1 MRFELEENTKVRFE
15 KDGIY
20 IMNSKYQTK
29 EKISDVEGVGR
40 IFYNTIHSEE
50 IADTDTKQVERFLKK
65 HFIVPLQS
73 YEEILKNKISRHT
86 SAPIY
91 MTLGITSGCNYR
103 CKHCGNNSVVPKET
117 DLSQEEIYKLLD
129 EMIELKL
136 LKINF
141 TGGEPTTNPH
151 LLEYIRYVKG
161 KIPRITITTNGSLIT
176 DEMAKKLKEAGLN
189 MAKISID
196 GLSEFHNQF
205 RNFENAYEKAINA
218 IKNLK
223 KHGIEVRVQSTL
235 TKNNTKDLL
244 NLMEVLSD
252 LKISHQTIVPVCPI
266 GRADKEMMLDKEAYK
281 NFIIKMHDK
290 VKYLIE
296 KGTTTNFQIRPVF
309 GARELFE
316 GLTNTSFET
325 LSMKYSCEALQNT
338 MEIQPNG
345 DVVPCSFLSL
355 PIGNVRE
362 MSLIDIW
369 KSVHANELR
378 TLFENNKKNEHCS
391 NCKKSDL
398 CNGGCIANKYYYH
411 NDLTKKE
418 PYCFVD

>member
-29 EKISDVEGVGR
+29 EKITDVEGVGNL
-40 IFYNTIHSEE
+40 FYDAIHSNE
-50 IADTDTKQVERFLKK
+50 VEDNPELQKFVKK
-65 HFIVPLQS
+65 NFIVPLKS
-73 YEEILKNKISRHT
+73 FEELLKDKNNRHT

-103 CKHCGNNSVVPKET
+103 CKHCGNNSVVSKET
-117 DLSQEEIYKLLD
+117 DLTPEEIYKLLD
-129 EMIELKL
+129 QMIDLKL

-141 TGGEPTTNPH
+141 TGGEPTTNPK
-151 LLEYIRYVKG
+151 LIDYIRYVKG
-161 KIPRITITTNGSLIT
+161 RIPRITLTTNGSLIT
-176 DEMAKKLKEAGLN
+176 DEMAKKLKDAGLN

-196 GLSEFHNQF
+196 GLSKFHNEF
-205 RNFENAYEKAINA
+205 RNFENAYEKAIDA
-218 IKNLK
+218 IKNFQSN
-223 KHGIEVRVQSTL
+223 GIEVRIQSTL
-235 TKNNTKDLL
+235 TKYNTEDLIK
-244 NLMEVLSD
+244 LMEVLSD

-266 GRADKEMMLDKEAYK
+266 GRADKEMMLDKESYK
-281 NFIIKMHDK
+281 NFILKMHDK

-345 DVVPCSFLSL
+345 DVVPCSFLSM
-355 PIGNVRE
+355 PIGNVRDK
-362 MSLIDIW
+362 SLIEVW
-369 KSVHANELR
+369 KDNGANKLR
-378 TLFENNKKNEHCS
+378 GLFENNKNNEHCS
-391 NCKKSDL
+391 NCSKSEL

>member
-1 MRFELEENTKVRFE
+1 MRFELEANTKVRFE

-29 EKISDVEGVGR
+29 EKITDTKGVGK
-40 IFYNTIHSEE
+40 IFYKAIHSEE
-50 IADTDTKQVERFLKK
+50 IEEDDIVKGFLKK

-73 YEEILKNKISRHT
+73 YEEIMKEKNSRYT

-103 CKHCGNNSVVPKET
+103 CKHCGNNSTAPKES
-117 DLSQEEIYKLLD
+117 DLKDEEIYKLLD
-129 EMIELKL
+129 EMIELNL

-151 LLEYIRYVKG
+151 LIEYIRYVKG
-161 KIPRITITTNGSLIT
+161 KISRITMTTNGSLIT
-176 DEMAKKLKEAGLN
+176 DEFAKRLKDAGLN

-196 GLSEFHNQF
+196 GLSKFHNQF
-205 RNFENAYEKAINA
+205 RNFENAYEKAIAA
-218 IKNLK
+218 IKNFQ
-223 KHGIEVRVQSTL
+223 KHGIEVRVQTTL
-235 TKNNTKDLL
+235 TKDNTKDLL
-244 NLMEVLSD
+244 DLMEVLSD

-266 GRADKEMMLDKEAYK
+266 GRADREMMLDKESYK
-281 NFIIKMHDK
+281 NFIYDMHLK
-290 VKYLIE
+290 VKDLIE

-316 GLTNTSFET
+316 GLRNTSFET

-355 PIGNVRE
+355 PIGNVRNK
-362 MSLIDIW
+362 SLLEIW
-369 KSVHANELR
+369 KDAEANKLR
-378 TLFENNKKNEHCS
+378 GLFENNKNNEHCS
-391 NCKKSDL
+391 NCSKSEL

>member
-1 MRFELEENTKVRFE
+1 MRFELEGNTKVRFE

-29 EKISDVEGVGR
+29 EKISDLEGRGKT
-40 IFYNTIHSEE
+40 FYNAIHSEK
-50 IADTDTKQVERFLKK
+50 ISDMALVESFLKK
-65 HFIVPLQS
+65 HFIVPFKT
-73 YEEILKNKISRHT
+73 YEEIFEDKVSRHT
-86 SAPIY
+86 STPIY

-103 CKHCGNNSVVPKET
+103 CKHCGNNSLTPQET
-117 DLSQEEIYKLLD
+117 DLTPEEIYKLLD
-129 EMIELKL
+129 EMVNLNL

-141 TGGEPTTNPH
+141 TGGEPTTNPK
-151 LLEYIRYVKG
+151 LLDYIRYVKG

-205 RNFENAYEKAINA
+205 RNFENAYEKAIDA
-218 IKNLK
+218 IKNFQ

-235 TKNNTKDLL
+235 TKNNTKELL
-244 NLMEVLSD
+244 DLMEVLSD

-266 GRADKEMMLDKEAYK
+266 GRADKEMMLDKKSYRS
-281 NFIIKMHDK
+281 FIFEMHNK
-290 VKYLIE
+290 VKYLID

-316 GLTNTSFET
+316 GLSNTSFET

-355 PIGNVRE
+355 PIGNVRAL
-362 MSLIDIW
+362 SLLDIW
-369 KSVHANELR
+369 KSLKANELR
-378 TLFENNKKNEHCS
+378 TLFENNKNNEHCL
-391 NCKKSDL
+391 NCKKNDF

-411 NDLTKKE
+411 HDFVKKE

>member
-1 MRFELEENTKVRFE
+1 MKFELEANTKVRFE

-29 EKISDVEGVGR
+29 EKITDTEGDGK
-40 IFYNTIHSEE
+40 IFYKAIHSEE
-50 IADTDTKQVERFLKK
+50 IEEDDIVKGFLKK

-73 YEEILKNKISRHT
+73 YEEIMEEKNSRYT

-103 CKHCGNNSVVPKET
+103 CKHCGNNSTAPKES
-117 DLSQEEIYKLLD
+117 DLKDEEIYKLLD
-129 EMIELKL
+129 EMIELNL

-151 LLEYIRYVKG
+151 LIEYIRYVKG
-161 KIPRITITTNGSLIT
+161 KIPRITMTTNGSLIT
-176 DEMAKKLKEAGLN
+176 DEFAKRLKDAGLN

-196 GLSEFHNQF
+196 GLSMFHNQF
-205 RNFENAYEKAINA
+205 RNFENAYEKAIAA
-218 IKNLK
+218 IKNFQ
-223 KHGIEVRVQSTL
+223 KHGIEVRVQTTL
-235 TKNNTKDLL
+235 TKDNTKDLL
-244 NLMEVLSD
+244 DLMEVLSD

-266 GRADKEMMLDKEAYK
+266 GRADREMMLDKESYK
-281 NFIIKMHDK
+281 NFIYDMHLK
-290 VKYLIE
+290 VKDLIE

-316 GLTNTSFET
+316 GLKNTSFET

-345 DVVPCSFLSL
+345 DIVPCSFLSL
-355 PIGNVRE
+355 PIGNVRNK
-362 MSLIDIW
+362 SLLEIW
-369 KSVHANELR
+369 KDAEANKLR
-378 TLFENNKKNEHCS
+378 GLFENNKNNEHCS
-391 NCKKSDL
+391 NCSKSEL

>member
-1 MRFELEENTKVRFE
+1 MKFELEANTKVRFE

-29 EKISDVEGVGR
+29 EKITDTKADGKT
-40 IFYNTIHSEE
+40 FYKAMHSEE
-50 IADTDTKQVERFLKK
+50 IEEDDIVKGFLKK

-73 YEEILKNKISRHT
+73 YEGIMKEKNSRYT

-103 CKHCGNNSVVPKET
+103 CKHCGNNSTAPKES
-117 DLSQEEIYKLLD
+117 DLKDEEIYKLLD
-129 EMIELKL
+129 EMIELNL

-151 LLEYIRYVKG
+151 LIEYIRYVKG
-161 KIPRITITTNGSLIT
+161 KIPRITMTTNGSLIT
-176 DEMAKKLKEAGLN
+176 DEFAKRLKDAGLN

-196 GLSEFHNQF
+196 GLSKFHNQF
-205 RNFENAYEKAINA
+205 RNFENAYEKAIAA
-218 IKNLK
+218 IKNFQ
-223 KHGIEVRVQSTL
+223 KHGIEVRVQTTL
-235 TKNNTKDLL
+235 TKDNTKDLL
-244 NLMEVLSD
+244 DLMEVLSD

-266 GRADKEMMLDKEAYK
+266 GRADREMMLDKEAYK
-281 NFIIKMHDK
+281 NFIYDMHLK
-290 VKYLIE
+290 VKDLIE

-316 GLTNTSFET
+316 GLKNTSFET

-355 PIGNVRE
+355 PIGNVRNK
-362 MSLIDIW
+362 SLLEIW
-369 KSVHANELR
+369 KDAEANKLR
-378 TLFENNKKNEHCS
+378 GLFENNKNNEQCS
-391 NCKKSDL
+391 NCSKSEL

-411 NDLTKKE
+411 NDLAKKE

>member
-20 IMNSKYQTK
+20 IMNLKYQTK
-29 EKISDVEGVGR
+29 EKITDTEDVGK
-40 IFYNTIHSEE
+40 IFYSAIHSEE
-50 IADTDTKQVERFLKK
+50 IEDVTKVEKFVQK
-65 HFIVPLQS
+65 HFIIPLQS
-73 YEEILKNKISRHT
+73 YEKIMANRTSSHT

-103 CKHCGNNSVVPKET
+103 CKHCGNNSVTSKDS
-117 DLSQEEIYKLLD
+117 DLSPKEIYKLLD
-129 EMIELKL
+129 QMIDLKL

-141 TGGEPTTNPH
+141 TGGEPTTNSKFID
-151 LLEYIRYVKG
+151 YIRYVKG
-161 KIPRITITTNGSLIT
+161 KIPRITMTTNGSLIT
-176 DEMAKKLKEAGLN
+176 DETAKELKDAGLN

-196 GLSEFHNQF
+196 GLSYFHNQF
-205 RNFENAYEKAINA
+205 RNFENAYEKAIVA
-218 IKNLK
+218 IKNFQK
-223 KHGIEVRVQSTL
+223 YGIEVRVQSTL
-235 TKNNTKDLL
+235 TKHNTEDLL
-244 NLMEVLSD
+244 DLMEVLSD
-252 LKISHQTIVPVCPI
+252 LKITHQTIVPVCPI
-266 GRADKEMMLDKEAYK
+266 GRADKEMMLDKESYK
-281 NFIIKMHDK
+281 DFIIKMHDK

-355 PIGNVRE
+355 PIGSARDEN
-362 MSLIDIW
+362 LIDIW
-369 KSVHANELR
+369 KSIEANKLR
-378 TLFENNKKNEHCS
+378 SLFENNKNNVHCS
-391 NCKKSDL
+391 KCEKSDL

-411 NDLTKKE
+411 NDFKAKE

>member
-1 MRFELEENTKVRFE
+1 MRFELEANTKVRFE

-29 EKISDVEGVGR
+29 EKITDPKGEGK
-40 IFYNTIHSEE
+40 IFYNAIHSEE
-50 IADTDTKQVERFLKK
+50 IENEELVKKYLKK
-65 HFIVPLQS
+65 HFIVSLQS
-73 YEEILKNKISRHT
+73 YEEIMSAKNNRYT

-117 DLSQEEIYKLLD
+117 DLTNEEIYKLLD
-129 EMIELKL
+129 EMMDLNL

-151 LLEYIRYVKG
+151 LIEYIRCVKG
-161 KIPRITITTNGSLIT
+161 KIPRITMTTNGSLIT
-176 DEMAKKLKEAGLN
+176 DEFAKKLKDAGLN

-196 GLSEFHNQF
+196 GLSNFHNQF
-205 RNFENAYEKAINA
+205 RNFDNAYEKAIDA
-218 IKNLK
+218 IKNFQNN
-223 KHGIEVRVQSTL
+223 GIEVRVQSTL
-235 TKNNTKDLL
+235 TKHNTKDLL
-244 NLMEVLSD
+244 ELMEVLSD

-266 GRADKEMMLDKEAYK
+266 GRADKEMMLDKESYK
-281 NFIIKMHDK
+281 KFIYDMHLK
-290 VKYLIE
+290 VKELIA
-296 KGTTTNFQIRPVF
+296 KGTATNFQIRPVF

-345 DVVPCSFLSL
+345 DVVPCSFLSMS
-355 PIGNVRE
+355 IGNIRDK
-362 MSLIDIW
+362 SLIDIW
-369 KSVHANELR
+369 KDDEANKLR
-378 TLFENNKKNEHCS
+378 CLFENNKDNEQCLNCS
-391 NCKKSDL
+391 KSDL
-398 CNGGCIANKYYYH
+398 CNGGCIANKYYYY
-411 NDLTKKE
+411 NDFKAKE
-418 PYCFVD
+418 PYCFAD

>member
-1 MRFELEENTKVRFE
+1 MRFELEANTKVRFE

-20 IMNSKYQTK
+20 ITNSKYQTK
-29 EKISDVEGVGR
+29 EKITDTKGAGKT
-40 IFYNTIHSEE
+40 FYKAIHSEE
-50 IADTDTKQVERFLKK
+50 IEDDDIVKGFLKK

-73 YEEILKNKISRHT
+73 YEEIMEEKNSRYT

-103 CKHCGNNSVVPKET
+103 CKHCGNNSTAPKES
-117 DLSQEEIYKLLD
+117 DLKDEEIYKLLD
-129 EMIELKL
+129 EMIELNL

-151 LLEYIRYVKG
+151 LIEYIRYVKG
-161 KIPRITITTNGSLIT
+161 KIPRITMTTNGSLIT
-176 DEMAKKLKEAGLN
+176 DEFAKRLKDAGLN

-196 GLSEFHNQF
+196 GLSKFHNQF
-205 RNFENAYEKAINA
+205 RNFENAYEKAIAA
-218 IKNLK
+218 IKNFQ
-223 KHGIEVRVQSTL
+223 KHGIEVRVQTTL
-235 TKNNTKDLL
+235 TKDNTKDLL
-244 NLMEVLSD
+244 DLMEVLSD

-266 GRADKEMMLDKEAYK
+266 GRADREMMLDKESYK
-281 NFIIKMHDK
+281 NFIYDMHLK
-290 VKYLIE
+290 VKDLIE

-316 GLTNTSFET
+316 GLKNTSFET

-355 PIGNVRE
+355 PIGNVRNK
-362 MSLIDIW
+362 SLLEIW
-369 KSVHANELR
+369 KDAEANKLR
-378 TLFENNKKNEHCS
+378 GLFENNKNNEHCS
-391 NCKKSDL
+391 NCSKSEL

>member
-1 MRFELEENTKVRFE
+1 MRFELEANTKVRFE

-29 EKISDVEGVGR
+29 EKITDTEGNGKT
-40 IFYNTIHSEE
+40 FYKAIHSEE
-50 IADTDTKQVERFLKK
+50 VEEDDIVKGFLKK

-73 YEEILKNKISRHT
+73 YEEIMEEKNSRYT

-103 CKHCGNNSVVPKET
+103 CKHCGNNSTAPKES
-117 DLSQEEIYKLLD
+117 DLKDEEIYKLLD
-129 EMIELKL
+129 EMIELNL

-151 LLEYIRYVKG
+151 LIEYIRYVKG
-161 KIPRITITTNGSLIT
+161 KIPRITMTTNGSLIT
-176 DEMAKKLKEAGLN
+176 DEFAKRLKDAGLN

-196 GLSEFHNQF
+196 GLSDFHNRF
-205 RNFENAYEKAINA
+205 RNFENAYEKAIAA
-218 IKNLK
+218 IKNFQ
-223 KHGIEVRVQSTL
+223 KHGIEVRVQTTL
-235 TKNNTKDLL
+235 TKDNTKDLL
-244 NLMEVLSD
+244 VLMEVLSD

-266 GRADKEMMLDKEAYK
+266 GRADREMMLDKESYK
-281 NFIIKMHDK
+281 NFIYDMHLK
-290 VKYLIE
+290 VKNLIE
-296 KGTTTNFQIRPVF
+296 KGTMTNFQIRPVF

-316 GLTNTSFET
+316 GLRNTSFET

-338 MEIQPNG
+338 MEIEPNG

-355 PIGNVRE
+355 PIGNVRDK
-362 MSLIDIW
+362 SLLEIW
-369 KSVHANELR
+369 KAAEANKLR
-378 TLFENNKKNEHCS
+378 GLFENNKNNENCLNCS
-391 NCKKSDL
+391 KSEL

>member
-1 MRFELEENTKVRFE
+1 MRFELEANTKVRFE

-29 EKISDVEGVGR
+29 EKITDTKADGKT
-40 IFYNTIHSEE
+40 FYKAIHSEE
-50 IADTDTKQVERFLKK
+50 VEEDDIVKGFLKK

-73 YEEILKNKISRHT
+73 YEEIMKEKNSRYT

-103 CKHCGNNSVVPKET
+103 CKHCGNNSTAPKES
-117 DLSQEEIYKLLD
+117 DLKDEEIYKLLD
-129 EMIELKL
+129 EMIELNL

-151 LLEYIRYVKG
+151 LIEYIRYVKE
-161 KIPRITITTNGSLIT
+161 KIPRITMTTNGSLIT
-176 DEMAKKLKEAGLN
+176 DEFAKRLKDAGLN

-196 GLSEFHNQF
+196 GLSDFHNQF
-205 RNFENAYEKAINA
+205 RNFENAYEKAIAA
-218 IKNLK
+218 IKNFQ
-223 KHGIEVRVQSTL
+223 KHGIEVRVQTTL
-235 TKNNTKDLL
+235 TKDNTKDLL
-244 NLMEVLSD
+244 DLMEVLSD

-266 GRADKEMMLDKEAYK
+266 GRADREMMLDKESYK
-281 NFIIKMHDK
+281 NFIYDMHLK
-290 VKYLIE
+290 VKDLIE

-316 GLTNTSFET
+316 GLRNTSFET

-355 PIGNVRE
+355 PIGNVRDK
-362 MSLIDIW
+362 SLLEIW
-369 KSVHANELR
+369 KDVEANKLR
-378 TLFENNKKNEHCS
+378 GLFENNKNNEQCS
-391 NCKKSDL
+391 KCSKSEL

>member
-1 MRFELEENTKVRFE
+1 MRFELDENTKVRFE

-29 EKISDVEGVGR
+29 EKITDIDNLGKL
-40 IFYNTIHSEE
+40 FYSAVHSEE
-50 IADTDTKQVERFLKK
+50 IEDITRVENFLKK

-73 YEEILKNKISRHT
+73 YQEILNEKSSRYT

-103 CKHCGNNSVVPKET
+103 CKHCGNNSVIPKDS
-117 DLSQEEIYKLLD
+117 DLSPQEIYELLD
-129 EMIELKL
+129 QMVDMKL

-151 LLEYIRYVKG
+151 LIDYIRYVKG
-161 KIPRITITTNGSLIT
+161 KIPRITMTTNGSLIT
-176 DEMAKKLKEAGLN
+176 DEMAKLLKDAGLN

-196 GLSEFHNQF
+196 GLSDFHNQF
-205 RNFENAYEKAINA
+205 RNFENAYEKAIEA
-218 IKNLK
+218 IKNFQK
-223 KHGIEVRVQSTL
+223 YGIEVRVQSTL
-235 TKNNTKDLL
+235 TKYNTEDLL
-244 NLMEVLSD
+244 DLMEVLSD

-281 NFIIKMHDK
+281 NFIIKMHEK

-296 KGTTTNFQIRPVF
+296 KGTITNFQIRPVF

-316 GLTNTSFET
+316 GLANTSFET

-355 PIGNVRE
+355 PIGNTRE
-362 MSLIDIW
+362 KTLIDIW
-369 KSVHANELR
+369 KSVEANELR
-378 TLFENNKKNEHCS
+378 GLFENNKNNEHCS

-411 NDLTKKE
+411 NDFKSKE

>member
-1 MRFELEENTKVRFE
+1 MRFELEGNTKVRFE

-29 EKISDVEGVGR
+29 EKISDLEGRGKT
-40 IFYNTIHSEE
+40 FYNAIHSEE
-50 IADTDTKQVERFLKK
+50 INDVVLVESFLKK
-65 HFIVPLQS
+65 HFIVPLKT
-73 YEEILKNKISRHT
+73 YEEIFEDKVSRHT

-103 CKHCGNNSVVPKET
+103 CKHCGNNSLTPQET
-117 DLSQEEIYKLLD
+117 DLTPEEIYKLLD
-129 EMIELKL
+129 EMVDLNL

-141 TGGEPTTNPH
+141 TGGEPTTNPK
-151 LLEYIRYVKG
+151 LLDYIRYVKG

-218 IKNLK
+218 IKNFK
-223 KHGIEVRVQSTL
+223 KYGVEVRVQSTL

-244 NLMEVLSD
+244 DLMEVLSD

-266 GRADKEMMLDKEAYK
+266 GRADKEMMLDKESYK
-281 NFIIKMHDK
+281 SFIIEMHNK

-316 GLTNTSFET
+316 GLSNTSFET

-338 MEIQPNG
+338 MEVQPNG

-355 PIGNVRE
+355 SIGNVRKNN
-362 MSLIDIW
+362 LIDIW
-369 KSVHANELR
+369 KSLHANELR
-378 TLFENNKKNEHCS
+378 TLFENNKNNEHCL
-391 NCKKSDL
+391 NCKKNDL

-411 NDLTKKE
+411 NNFAKKE

>member
-15 KDGIY
+15 RDGIY

-29 EKISDVEGVGR
+29 EKITDVEGSGK
-40 IFYNTIHSEE
+40 IFYSAIHSEE
-50 IADTDTKQVERFLKK
+50 IENVAKVEKFIQK
-65 HFIVPLQS
+65 HFIIPLQS
-73 YEEILKNKISRHT
+73 YEKILNEKSSRHT
-86 SAPIY
+86 STPIY

-103 CKHCGNNSVVPKET
+103 CKHCGNNSLIPKET
-117 DLSQEEIYKLLD
+117 DLTSDEIYKLLD
-129 EMIELKL
+129 EMIVMKL

-141 TGGEPTTNPH
+141 TGGEPTSNPK
-151 LLEYIRYVKG
+151 LLDYIRYVKG

-176 DEMAKKLKEAGLN
+176 DEMARKLKEVGLN

-196 GLSEFHNQF
+196 GLIDFHNQF
-205 RNFENAYEKAINA
+205 RNFENAYEKAIGA
-218 IKNLK
+218 IKNFQ

-244 NLMEVLSD
+244 ELMEVLSD

-266 GRADKEMMLDKEAYK
+266 GRADKEMMLDKESYK
-281 NFIIKMHDK
+281 DFIFEMHNK

-316 GLTNTSFET
+316 GLSNTSFET

-338 MEIQPNG
+338 MEVQPNG
-345 DVVPCSFLSL
+345 AVVPCSFLSFS
-355 PIGNVRE
+355 IGNVRE

-369 KSVHANELR
+369 QSLQANELR
-378 TLFENNKKNEHCS
+378 TLFENNKNNEHCS

-411 NDLTKKE
+411 NDLNKKD

>member
-29 EKISDVEGVGR
+29 EKITDVERDGR
-40 IFYNTIHSEE
+40 IFYSAIHSEE
-50 IADTDTKQVERFLKK
+50 IVDISQIERFVKK
-65 HFIVPLQS
+65 HFIVPLQTF
-73 YEEILKNKISRHT
+73 EENLKGKVSRHT

-103 CKHCGNNSVVPKET
+103 CKHCGNNSVISKET
-117 DLSQEEIYKLLD
+117 DLTPEEIYKLLD

-141 TGGEPTTNPH
+141 TGGEPTTNPN
-151 LLEYIRYVKG
+151 LIEYIRYVKG

-176 DEMAKKLKEAGLN
+176 DELARSLKEAGLN

-196 GLSEFHNQF
+196 GLSKFHNQF
-205 RNFENAYEKAINA
+205 RNFENAYEKAIKA

-235 TKNNTKDLL
+235 TKDNTEDLL
-244 NLMEVLSD
+244 ELMEVLSE

-266 GRADKEMMLDKEAYK
+266 GRADKEIMLDKEAYK

-290 VKYLIE
+290 VKYLLE

-316 GLTNTSFET
+316 GLKNTTFET

-355 PIGNVRE
+355 SIGNVRKT
-362 MSLIDIW
+362 SLIDIW
-369 KSVHANELR
+369 KSPKANELR
-378 TLFENNKKNEHCS
+378 TLFENNKNNEHCS
-391 NCKKSDL
+391 KCEKSDL

-411 NDLTKKE
+411 NDFKAKE

>member
-1 MRFELEENTKVRFE
+1 MRFELEANTKVRFE

-29 EKISDVEGVGR
+29 EKITDTKLSGML
-40 IFYNTIHSEE
+40 FYKAIHSEE
-50 IADTDTKQVERFLKK
+50 VEEDDIVKGFLKK

-73 YEEILKNKISRHT
+73 YEEIMEEKNSRYT

-103 CKHCGNNSVVPKET
+103 CKHCGNNSIIPKET
-117 DLSQEEIYKLLD
+117 DLKNEEVYKLLD
-129 EMIELKL
+129 EMIELNL

-151 LLEYIRYVKG
+151 LIEYIRYVKG
-161 KIPRITITTNGSLIT
+161 KIPRITMTTNGSLIT
-176 DEMAKKLKEAGLN
+176 DEFAKRLKDAGLN

-196 GLSEFHNQF
+196 GLSKFHNQF
-205 RNFENAYEKAINA
+205 RNFENAYEKAIAA
-218 IKNLK
+218 IKNFQ
-223 KHGIEVRVQSTL
+223 KHGIEVRVQTTL
-235 TKNNTKDLL
+235 TKDNTKDLL
-244 NLMEVLSD
+244 DLMEVLSD

-266 GRADKEMMLDKEAYK
+266 GRADREMMLDKESYK
-281 NFIIKMHDK
+281 NFIYDMYLK
-290 VKYLIE
+290 VKDLIE

-316 GLTNTSFET
+316 GLKNTSFET

-362 MSLIDIW
+362 KSLIEIW
-369 KSVHANELR
+369 KDSEANKLR
-378 TLFENNKKNEHCS
+378 GLFENNKNNEHCS
-391 NCKKSDL
+391 NCSKSEL

>member
-1 MRFELEENTKVRFE
+1 MLRVSGK
-15 KDGIY
+15 
-20 IMNSKYQTK
+20 
-29 EKISDVEGVGR
+29 
-40 IFYNTIHSEE
+40 IFYSAIHSEE
-50 IADTDTKQVERFLKK
+50 IENVAKVEKFIQK
-65 HFIVPLQS
+65 HFIIPLQS
-73 YEEILKNKISRHT
+73 YEKILNEKSSRNT
-86 SAPIY
+86 STPIY

-103 CKHCGNNSVVPKET
+103 CKHCGNNSLIPKET
-117 DLSQEEIYKLLD
+117 DLTSEEIYKLLD
-129 EMIELKL
+129 EMITMRL

-141 TGGEPTTNPH
+141 TGGEPTSNPK
-151 LLEYIRYVKG
+151 LLDYIRYVKG

-176 DEMAKKLKEAGLN
+176 DEMARKLKEAGLN

-196 GLSEFHNQF
+196 GLIDFHNQF
-205 RNFENAYEKAINA
+205 RNFKNAYEKAIGA
-218 IKNLK
+218 IKNFQ

-244 NLMEVLSD
+244 ELMEVLSD

-266 GRADKEMMLDKEAYK
+266 GRADKEMMLDKESYK
-281 NFIIKMHDK
+281 DFIFEMHNK

-316 GLTNTSFET
+316 GLSNTSFET

-338 MEIQPNG
+338 MEVQPNG
-345 DVVPCSFLSL
+345 AVVPCSFLSF

-369 KSVHANELR
+369 QSLQANELR
-378 TLFENNKKNEHCS
+378 TLFENNKNNEHCS

-411 NDLTKKE
+411 NDLNKKD
-418 PYCFVD
+418 PYCFVE

>member
-15 KDGIY
+15 RDGIY

-29 EKISDVEGVGR
+29 EKITDVEGSGK
-40 IFYNTIHSEE
+40 IFYSAIHSEE
-50 IADTDTKQVERFLKK
+50 IENVAKVEKFIQK
-65 HFIVPLQS
+65 HFIIPLQS
-73 YEEILKNKISRHT
+73 YEKILNEKSSRHT
-86 SAPIY
+86 STPIY

-103 CKHCGNNSVVPKET
+103 CKHCGNNSLIPKET
-117 DLSQEEIYKLLD
+117 DLTSDEIYKLLD
-129 EMIELKL
+129 EMIVMKL

-141 TGGEPTTNPH
+141 TGGEPTSNPK
-151 LLEYIRYVKG
+151 LLDYIRYVKG

-176 DEMAKKLKEAGLN
+176 DEMARKLKEAGLN

-196 GLSEFHNQF
+196 GLNDFHNQF
-205 RNFENAYEKAINA
+205 RNFENAYEKAIGA
-218 IKNLK
+218 IKNFQ

-244 NLMEVLSD
+244 ELMEVLSD

-266 GRADKEMMLDKEAYK
+266 GRADKEMMLDKESYK
-281 NFIIKMHDK
+281 DFIFEMHNK

-316 GLTNTSFET
+316 GLSNTSFET

-338 MEIQPNG
+338 MEVQPNG
-345 DVVPCSFLSL
+345 AVVPCSFLSL
-355 PIGNVRE
+355 SIGNVRDL
-362 MSLIDIW
+362 SLLDIW
-369 KSVHANELR
+369 KSSQANELR
-378 TLFENNKKNEHCS
+378 TLFENNKNNEHCL

-411 NDLTKKE
+411 NNFAKKE